1 MFCLFTCST
10 HIQGGLQTHTPWTW
24 HSTTNPTQPDS
35 LLSLPQYPIHWLR
48 IARVC
53 GQIDAFD
60 FVQRPLPHRARE
72 GRHASIPDLMPVHVK
87 TNQLSQGP
95 AGARRSERRET
106 DVRDLV
112 IAQEELLAGS
122 QGPTLKRSG
131 ESRTSRA
138 ASTRGETH
146 EACRTMPPRF
156 DAIQADGRVG
166 QHGEGSKSGG
176 RTSTRLL
183 FCPIFGLSGTLKD

>member
-1 MFCLFTCST
+1 MFIYLLYTYSGWASNT
-10 HIQGGLQTHTPWTW
+10 HPQDLALDDKPDTTRLTSFAPSIPYPLAQNCPGLWTDRCVRFC
-24 HSTTNPTQPDS
+24 P
-35 LLSLPQYPIHWLR
+35 
-48 IARVC
+48 A
-53 GQIDAFD
+53 
-60 FVQRPLPHRARE
+60 PLPHRARE
-72 GRHASIPDLMPVHVK
+72 GRHASIPDLIPVHVK

-166 QHGEGSKSGG
+166 QHGEGSESGG